1 MVFDLSLSLSVM
13 PLVYPPKKKKK
24 KKSEVYSLTV
34 SSVLPISVSNVRPSV
49 VFFFLIYSQETILP
63 KQFIGMMPF
72 HLTLFVK
79 LMELEIFFV
88 GK

>member
-1 MVFDLSLSLSVM
+1 MVFDLSLSVM

-34 SSVLPISVSNVRPSV
+34 RSVLPISVSNVRPSV
-49 VFFFLIYSQETILP
+49 VVFFLIYSQETILP